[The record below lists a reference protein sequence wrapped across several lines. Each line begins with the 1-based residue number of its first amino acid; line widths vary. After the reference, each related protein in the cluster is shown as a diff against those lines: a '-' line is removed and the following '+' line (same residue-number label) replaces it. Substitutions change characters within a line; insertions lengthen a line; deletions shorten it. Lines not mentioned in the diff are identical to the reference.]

1 MSIVLLVILNIS
13 MLVTALSDPGILP
26 KFRDK
31 TRYLKDPLRVVDTM
45 KENPQLLFTSNGKC
59 LY

>member
-1 MSIVLLVILNIS
+1 

-31 TRYLKDPLRVVDTM
+31 TRYIKDPLRVVDTM
-45 KENPQLLFTSNGKC
+45 KENP
-59 LY
+59 